1 MQLLTSPQFLGLVN
15 IEHPSKSVVI
25 MYPTRKNATAT
36 RKRKKMG
43 SHLETFALK
52 AKDNVQSR
60 TIPDFSDLPSSSMNN
75 PFSNAENRKKKKQL
89 QQVPLLPSLN
99 NTNIV
104 ASYSRIEA
112 DCQLFL
118 QESCIGVLNDRAEL
132 VKFT

>member
-1 MQLLTSPQFLGLVN
+1 MQLLTSPQFLGLVD
-15 IEHPSKSVVI
+15 IEHPSNNVAI
-25 MYPTRKNATAT
+25 MYPATKNAAAT

-60 TIPDFSDLPSSSMNN
+60 NIPDFSDLPSSSMSN
-75 PFSNAENRKKKKQL
+75 PFSNAKNRKKKKQL

-104 ASYSRIEA
+104 ASYSRIEV
-112 DCQLFL
+112 DCKFLL
-118 QESCIGVLNDRAEL
+118 QESCIRVLNDKSEL